1 MNKDLENI
9 DNQEVVDEVSEI
21 QSSEHDSGSEPVE
34 VQQDSSYDESISV
47 SEKSETEVTKKENSD
62 MHWYV
67 LRVMGGKEKKTV
79 SFIEKEI
86 DRLKMREHV
95 SKILVPT
102 EKVYQIRNGK
112 KVSKE
117 RNFFPGYIL
126 IEANLIGE
134 VPHALKN
141 ITNVLG
147 FLGAT
152 KGGVPV
158 PMRRNEINKILGR
171 VDEMALTD
179 EHVNIPFIVGESV
192 KVIDGP
198 FNSFHAEIEAIDEQK
213 KKLKLM
219 VKIFGRKTPLEL
231 NFMQVE
237 KI

>member
-1 MNKDLENI
+1 MIEELENI
-9 DNQEVVDEVSEI
+9 EKLENKHSVETTESVENTESVEAT
-21 QSSEHDSGSEPVE
+21 DSVEAIEPVE
-34 VQQDSSYDESISV
+34 VSKKDSN
-47 SEKSETEVTKKENSD
+47 KK
-62 MHWYV
+62 WYV

-79 SFIEKEI
+79 AFIEKEI
-86 DRLKMREHV
+86 DRLKMQDHV

-112 KVSKE
+112 KISKE
-117 RNFFPGYIL
+117 RNFFPGYVL
-126 IEANLIGE
+126 VEANLVGE
-134 VPHALKN
+134 VPHVLKN

-158 PMRRNEINKILGR
+158 PMRQSEINKILGR
-171 VDEMALTD
+171 VDEMAITD
-179 EHVNIPFIVGESV
+179 EHVNIPYIVGESV

>member
-9 DNQEVVDEVSEI
+9 DNQEVVDEVREI
-21 QSSEHDSGSEPVE
+21 QTTEYNSSSESVAVQKDSATDATE
-34 VQQDSSYDESISV
+34 SV
-47 SEKSETEVTKKENSD
+47 SEKSANEVKKKTETD

-126 IEANLIGE
+126 IEANLVGE

-147 FLGAT
+147 FLGAS

-158 PMRRNEINKILGR
+158 PMRQNEINKILGR

-179 EHVNIPFIVGESV
+179 ENVNIPFIVGESV

>member
-1 MNKDLENI
+1 MIEELENI
-9 DNQEVVDEVSEI
+9 EKLENKDSVETVETVESVNSVDATESE
-21 QSSEHDSGSEPVE
+21 SESVNSVDATESESVEILKKDSN
-34 VQQDSSYDESISV
+34 
-47 SEKSETEVTKKENSD
+47 KK
-62 MHWYV
+62 WYV

-79 SFIEKEI
+79 AFIEKEI
-86 DRLKMREHV
+86 DRLKMQDHV

-112 KVSKE
+112 KISKE
-117 RNFFPGYIL
+117 RNFFPGYVL
-126 IEANLIGE
+126 VEANLVGE
-134 VPHALKN
+134 VPHVLKN

-158 PMRRNEINKILGR
+158 PMRQSEINKILGR
-171 VDEMALTD
+171 VDEMAITD

>member
-1 MNKDLENI
+1 MEQAVENM
-9 DNQEVVDEVSEI
+9 
-21 QSSEHDSGSEPVE
+21 
-34 VQQDSSYDESISV
+34 
-47 SEKSETEVTKKENSD
+47 K
-62 MHWYV
+62 WYV
-67 LRVMGGKEKKTV
+67 LRVMGGKEHKTV

-86 DRLKMREHV
+86 DRLGIQNFIAQ
-95 SKILVPT
+95 ILVPT

-117 RNFFPGYIL
+117 KNFFPGYIL
-126 IEANLIGE
+126 VEANLMGE
-134 VPHALKN
+134 VPHILKN
-141 ITNVLG
+141 VTNVLG

-158 PMRRNEINKILGR
+158 PMRKTEINRILGK
-171 VDEMALTD
+171 VDEMALID
-179 EHVNIPFIVGESV
+179 ENISIPFVVGETV

-198 FNSFHAEIEAIDEQK
+198 FNSFNAEIEGIDEQK

>member
-1 MNKDLENI
+1 MTEELKNIENT
-9 DNQEVVDEVSEI
+9 DSVENTEVVENAEIVEGVSNEV
-21 QSSEHDSGSEPVE
+21 V
-34 VQQDSSYDESISV
+34 
-47 SEKSETEVTKKENSD
+47 EKSGNDK
-62 MHWYV
+62 HWYV

-86 DRLKMREHV
+86 DRLNMRDHV

-112 KVSKE
+112 KISKE
-117 RNFFPGYIL
+117 RNFFPGYVL
-126 IEANLIGE
+126 VEANLVGE

-158 PMRRNEINKILGR
+158 PMRKNEINKILGR
-171 VDEMALTD
+171 VDEMALSD

-198 FNSFHAEIEAIDEQK
+198 FNSFHAEIEGIDEQK

>member
-1 MNKDLENI
+1 ME
-9 DNQEVVDEVSEI
+9 QEVDNM
-21 QSSEHDSGSEPVE
+21 
-34 VQQDSSYDESISV
+34 
-47 SEKSETEVTKKENSD
+47 K
-62 MHWYV
+62 WYV
-67 LRVMGGKEKKTV
+67 LRVMGGKERKTV

-86 DRLKMREHV
+86 DRLGMQDFV
-95 SKILVPT
+95 TQILIPT

-117 RNFFPGYIL
+117 KNFFPGYVL
-126 IEANLIGE
+126 VEANLTGE
-134 VPHALKN
+134 IPHILKN
-141 ITNVLG
+141 VTNVLG

-152 KGGVPV
+152 KGGAPV
-158 PMRRNEINKILGR
+158 PMRKSEINKILGK
-171 VDEMALTD
+171 VDEMALID
-179 EHVNIPFIVGESV
+179 ENISIPFVTGETV

-198 FNSFHAEIEAIDEQK
+198 FNSFNAEIEDIDEQK

>member
-1 MNKDLENI
+1 MTEELKNIENT
-9 DNQEVVDEVSEI
+9 DPVENTEVVEDVSNKNA
-21 QSSEHDSGSEPVE
+21 
-34 VQQDSSYDESISV
+34 
-47 SEKSETEVTKKENSD
+47 EKSENDK
-62 MHWYV
+62 HWYV

-86 DRLKMREHV
+86 DRLNMRDHV

-102 EKVYQIRNGK
+102 EKVYQLGNGK
-112 KVSKE
+112 KISKE
-117 RNFFPGYIL
+117 RNFFPGYVL
-126 IEANLIGE
+126 VEANLVGE

-158 PMRRNEINKILGR
+158 PMRQNEINKILGR
-171 VDEMALTD
+171 VDEMALSD
-179 EHVNIPFIVGESV
+179 EHVNIPFIIGESV

-198 FNSFHAEIEAIDEQK
+198 FNSFHAEIEGIDEQK

>member
-9 DNQEVVDEVSEI
+9 DNHEIVDEVSEI
-21 QSSEHDSGSEPVE
+21 QSSEPVE
-34 VQQDSSYDESISV
+34 LQKDSSFDESVSV
-47 SEKSETEVTKKENSD
+47 SEKPETEATKKTKSD

-158 PMRRNEINKILGR
+158 PMRQNEINKILGR

>member
-1 MNKDLENI
+1 MA
-9 DNQEVVDEVSEI
+9 EVVEKNWYVIRAVSGQEAKIKDYIKSEI
-21 QSSEHDSGSEPVE
+21 SRFGYDSAVE
-34 VQQDSSYDESISV
+34 D
-47 SEKSETEVTKKENSD
+47 
-62 MHWYV
+62 
-67 LRVMGGKEKKTV
+67 L
-79 SFIEKEI
+79 
-86 DRLKMREHV
+86 
-95 SKILVPT
+95 LVPT

-117 RNFFPGYIL
+117 RNFFPGYVL
-126 IEANLIGE
+126 LEANLVGE
-134 VPHALKN
+134 VPHVLKN
-141 ITNVLG
+141 ITGVLG

-158 PMRRNEINKILGR
+158 PMRKTEINRILGK
-171 VDEMALTD
+171 VDEMALM
-179 EHVNIPFIVGESV
+179 EESVNIPFVVGETV

-198 FNSFHAEIEAIDEQK
+198 FNSFHAEIEVIDEQK